1 MAEPAYNAFPRS
13 DELLLYIKELKNHID
28 TLSQHLHAVHS
39 HNLSFLEKFSQNVSA
54 LHTQLKTPL
63 STPIG
68 APTRR
73 VLDEITQSLLTI
85 LSTPIELVHT
95 HAHLSLL
102 EAVKNY
108 SNTSSAESDLNF
120 FLTSLE
126 KYPESVRVLIQEL
139 DLLSKDLNVYL

>member
-1 MAEPAYNAFPRS
+1 MAEPTYSAFPRS

-28 TLSQHLHAVHS
+28 TLSQHLHAAHS
-39 HNLSFLEKFSQNVSA
+39 HNLSFLEKFSQNITA

-63 STPIG
+63 SAPIE
-68 APTRR
+68 TSIRR

-85 LSTPIELVHT
+85 LNTPIELMHT
-95 HAHLSLL
+95 HAHLTLL

-108 SNTSSAESDLNF
+108 SNTSSAESDLKY

-126 KYPESVRVLIQEL
+126 KYPESVRVLTQEL
-139 DLLSKDLNVYL
+139 DLLSKDLNICL